1 MNDGTNLPMSDLRLV
16 DLAIAPALGPAV
28 EWTGR
33 VLQWSAK
40 THRVTHP

>member
-1 MNDGTNLPMSDLRLV
+1 MNDGTNLPMSDLRLI
-16 DLAIAPALGPAV
+16 AIAPALGLAV

-33 VLQWSAK
+33 VLQRSTK

>member
-1 MNDGTNLPMSDLRLV
+1 MNGGTNLPMSDLRLI
-16 DLAIAPALGPAV
+16 DRAIAPALGPAV

-33 VLQWSAK
+33 VLQRLAK